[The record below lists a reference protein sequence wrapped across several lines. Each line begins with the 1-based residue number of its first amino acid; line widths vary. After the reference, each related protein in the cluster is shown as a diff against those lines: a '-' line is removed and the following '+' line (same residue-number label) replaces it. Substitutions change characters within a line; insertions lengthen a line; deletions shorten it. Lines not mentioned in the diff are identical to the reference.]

1 MLAMK
6 TRRRATSTHTGIKSA
21 FAAAAVLTLVAG
33 CGGGDGDKKASDDFA
48 KSDVADIIA
57 AAKKDM
63 ADLDSV
69 HLSGEFTS
77 TDSGSVK
84 LDLGVSTAGE
94 CSGSIEIGGGTAQIL
109 SADGKSWFKPDEA
122 FWRASAGEQAD
133 TIIGIV
139 GDKWVVLPPDDT
151 SFTSF
156 CDLDELLKDITD
168 TDPAEKEFVNDGT
181 EDFDGDQAVKLSR
194 TDTDG
199 GKITAFVATDDPHY
213 VVHMVKTGGDDPGE
227 ATFSEFDEELDIQ
240 PPAESD
246 TIDLNSLG

>member
-1 MLAMK
+1 MLAMN
-6 TRRRATSTHTGIKSA
+6 TRRGAARTHRGIKSA
-21 FAAAAVLTLVAG
+21 FAATAAVTLLAG

-63 ADLDSV
+63 AALDSV

-94 CSGSIEIGGGTAQIL
+94 CSGTIEVGGGSAEIL

-122 FWRASAGEQAD
+122 FWKASAGEQAD

-168 TDPAEKEFVNDGT
+168 TDPEEKEFVNDGAD
-181 EDFDGDQAVKLSR
+181 EFDGDPAVKLSR
-194 TDTDG
+194 DDTDG
-199 GKITAFVATDDPHY
+199 GKITAYVAADDPHY
-213 VVHMVKTGGDDPGE
+213 VVHMEKTGGDDPGQ
-227 ATFSEFDEELDIQ
+227 ATFSDFDEELDIQ
-240 PPAESD
+240 APAESD
-246 TIDLNSLG
+246 TIDLSSLG